1 MRDKDIDD
9 LLNEFDNSVESFFI
23 NKNIDT
29 LNDLKVEEIIKIIRR
44 KIHLEYL
51 ETELKLI
58 KQIESI
64 DFGDKIFYNITDKG
78 RRILRKGGWIKYIKT
93 KSIKKK
99 TSYFIGI
106 ITPII
111 TSIIAL
117 LSISLNIQ
125 QQKYM
130 QEKNHKQELLEEKME
145 VLNKNISTLKY
156 LENQNVVNDTLSKKK
171 N

>member
-1 MRDKDIDD
+1 M
-9 LLNEFDNSVESFFI
+9 FI
-23 NKNIDT
+23 NKNIDAV
-29 LNDLKVEEIIKIIRR
+29 NDLKVEEIIKLIRR
-44 KIHLEYL
+44 KINLEYL

-64 DFGDKIFYNITDKG
+64 EFGDTIFYNITDKG

-117 LSISLNIQ
+117 LSILLNIQ

-130 QEKNHKQELLEEKME
+130 QEKNQKQELLEGKIEA
-145 VLNKNISTLKY
+145 LHKNISTLKC
-156 LENQNVVNDTLSKKK
+156 LENQNIQNDTLSKNK